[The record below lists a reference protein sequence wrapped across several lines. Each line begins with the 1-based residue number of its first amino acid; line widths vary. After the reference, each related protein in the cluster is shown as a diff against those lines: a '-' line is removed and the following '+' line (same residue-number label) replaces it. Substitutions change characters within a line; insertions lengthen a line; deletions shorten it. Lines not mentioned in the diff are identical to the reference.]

1 MDKKTKYLIMKQL
14 ATMRYIHTDYGD
26 VDLSSDIDLQ
36 VDIGQLIDR
45 HVKRKVK
52 AEEQLDIFANVG
64 QENTNKDTPKTDHG
78 VAGADAS
85 PTISATQNPPKN
97 NHLTKQ

>member
-26 VDLSSDIDLQ
+26 IDLAGDIDLQ

-45 HVKRKVK
+45 HVKRKIK
-52 AEEQLDIFANVG
+52 AEQQLDIFANVG
-64 QENTNKDTPKTDHG
+64 QEDGKKAVEKQPLNQAVDSNKK
-78 VAGADAS
+78 A
-85 PTISATQNPPKN
+85 
-97 NHLTKQ
+97 